1 MAYWSY
7 PLKTLDG
14 GGAGG
19 CISPQT
25 PKGSCQG
32 YFQPG
37 MRWELVLGS
46 GGSWRVALGSFSFR
60 DLEVSC
66 RGGAAQLGS
75 EGPSPYSE
83 LPFRGWQS
91 LTGYVWG

>member
-1 MAYWSY
+1 MGRRDLEDTPTKRTVSMTYWSY

-14 GGAGG
+14 GGGGG
-19 CISPQT
+19 CNSPQT

-37 MRWELVLGS
+37 MGWKLLSGS

-60 DLEVSC
+60 DLEVSS
-66 RGGAAQLGS
+66 RGASSA
-75 EGPSPYSE
+75 
-83 LPFRGWQS
+83 WK
-91 LTGYVWG
+91 